1 MIELENQNQ
10 AGLFQK
16 LIENP
21 DQTRQVGIVHLEMV
35 RESRSL
41 YGMEKFDT
49 PEKAA
54 GMLFPLFERAD
65 REMVVVLSVNR
76 KLEPLAVEI
85 VAVGGLDACCMDV
98 KNIFK
103 HALLSNAGYVVCFH
117 NHPSGDPEP
126 SREDEF
132 FTKRMQEAGRL
143 LDIPLLD
150 HIILGDGR
158 IYSFR
163 ESSALKG
170 WQQ

>member
-1 MIELENQNQ
+1 MEN
-10 AGLFQK
+10 K
-16 LIENP
+16 
-21 DQTRQVGIVHLEMV
+21 DQTEGFTELAKNSDQNRRVGIVHLELV

-41 YGMEKFDT
+41 YGMERFDT

-54 GMLFPLFERAD
+54 DMLLPLFERAD
-65 REMVVVLSVNR
+65 REMVAVLSVST

-85 VAVGGLDACCMDV
+85 VAVGGLDACFMDV
-98 KNIFK
+98 RNIFK

-126 SREDEF
+126 SIEDEA
-132 FTKRMQEAGRL
+132 FTRRMQDAGRL

-150 HIILGDGR
+150 HIILGAGR